1 MACRRQN
8 VAKDGKGVCSI
19 HPGIQRPGR
28 YLYGT
33 GDPPAGADELL
44 KGRQEID
51 AGSVRLGNKYRHEAI
66 DDRGSGRGR

>member
-1 MACRRQN
+1 MVCRRQN
-8 VAKDGKGVCSI
+8 VAKDEKGVCSI

-44 KGRQEID
+44 KGRQEMID
-51 AGSVRLGNKYRHEAI
+51 AGSVRSGSKHRHEAI
-66 DDRGSGRGR
+66 DNRGSR